1 MTIDLGYAYLP
12 LKEKVLGFI
21 DVPGHE
27 KFLAN
32 MLAGLGGVHYA
43 MLIVAAD
50 EGIAAQTKEHL
61 AILRQLQ
68 FTEIM
73 VVITK
78 ADRATDEQIEALKNT
93 NSDGLSI
100 LSSISLFYY
109 IGTNGLRN

>member
-1 MTIDLGYAYLP
+1 MYLAM
-12 LKEKVLGFI
+12 KSSRQHV
-21 DVPGHE
+21 
-27 KFLAN
+27 
-32 MLAGLGGVHYA
+32 AGLGGVHYA

-78 ADRATDEQIEALKNT
+78 ADRATNEQIEALKHKFRQIIH
-93 NSDGLSI
+93 S
-100 LSSISLFYY
+100 
-109 IGTNGLRN
+109 